1 MSVRCERVTCEAFP
15 CHFVPLPHTASRSV
29 LSPRPSARSLP
40 SATRMDEERAESE
53 RDEERRGSDERGEW
67 REETVVHSLHV
78 SLTVRPVHLV
88 LFRLLLRSSYS
99 LASVFFPFVPYV
111 THFSHPLISF
121 ESERSEGRNEG
132 RMTDRAEGTTRGP
145 VPGS

>member
-53 RDEERRGSDERGEW
+53 RDEERREVNNNKRLER
-67 REETVVHSLHV
+67 
-78 SLTVRPVHLV
+78 
-88 LFRLLLRSSYS
+88 
-99 LASVFFPFVPYV
+99 
-111 THFSHPLISF
+111 
-121 ESERSEGRNEG
+121 
-132 RMTDRAEGTTRGP
+132 
-145 VPGS
+145 